1 MIARSLSQALAV
13 LVLSA
18 MNAGHSTAEEVLSGS
33 QVVEITDEN
42 LAESESTPAP
52 SSFEP
57 GAAGGDDEAAD
68 SLFGD
73 EPDPLFDDDYEF
85 EFSAGYLDPYEEPNR
100 AIFGFN
106 QGLDRFLL
114 GPIASFFGYV
124 TPNPV
129 KRGLRNFF
137 ANLNSPVVVVNDVL
151 QLEWKDAVVCIGA
164 FVVNSTVGLVG
175 FFEPAEHIG
184 LPRHSSDF
192 GQTLALAEVPSGPYL
207 VLPITG
213 PATARGTVGSVVDFF
228 IRPNTW
234 LFPLSNFYYYGG
246 EGVVTL
252 EEHREELQELERS
265 SVDFYS
271 VLRSAYYQTRDDQIW
286 GRRQD
291 RLPPK
296 GN

>member
-1 MIARSLSQALAV
+1 MIARSLSQALV
-13 LVLSA
+13 ILVLSA
-18 MNAGHSTAEEVLSGS
+18 MNAGHSTAEEALSGS
-33 QVVEITDEN
+33 QVVENTDKK
-42 LAESESTPAP
+42 LSESGSAPAP
-52 SSFEP
+52 SSSEP
-57 GAAGGDDEAAD
+57 GAVAGDDEAAD

-73 EPDPLFDDDYEF
+73 EPDPLFDDDF
-85 EFSAGYLDPYEEPNR
+85 ESFVGYPDPYEEPNR
-100 AIFGFN
+100 AILGFN

-137 ANLNSPVVVVNDVL
+137 ANLNSPVVLVNDVL
-151 QLEWKDAVVCIGA
+151 QLEWKDAAVCIGA

-252 EEHREELQELERS
+252 EEHRGELQELERS